1 MPSWNHR
8 SRGAG
13 RFLAVSLVILCLSLV
28 GYHGAAEDRGAE
40 ECSGF
45 CSAGKATADGST
57 IVAKIQDGDAH
68 HIHRVVVAS
77 PVNGLKYI
85 ALTHA
90 QPGRDNQK
98 AGGINEKGVSIAG
111 FTRRSTDVST
121 RGLSESE
128 IYEVILEKSTDAKS
142 AVYLIKKIVEEQGR
156 RGGTGG
162 GGLIV
167 ADANEYW
174 LVETTGHKWGAWG
187 PVQDGVD
194 SWTNFYVLPELRP
207 YESKAGGVKR
217 QQRALSLLQGAE
229 GEMTLP
235 LMMRFTR
242 DQQVPPDQAYSHEV
256 GGVLCNEGYK
266 SRSISGQINIGAKS
280 NPAFL
285 SVVWYALGSPIAAPY
300 IPFYLGITEVPEEY
314 ATTTAAAAFAQ
325 LHRLLYENP
334 QYRGLV
340 RRVWENFEFQEI
352 SEALPTEEKVS
363 LLLRN
368 GQEKE
373 AHALLNDFT
382 RSNCDKALRTARQL
396 IEKITKETDWT
407 AVRKGEGHDLPK

>member
-1 MPSWNHR
+1 MPTSNHR
-8 SRGAG
+8 SGGAG
-13 RFLAVSLVILCLSLV
+13 RFLAVSLVVLCLSV
-28 GYHGAAEDRGAE
+28 AGNGRAAE

-45 CSAGKATADGST
+45 CSAGKASADGST
-57 IVAKIQDGDAH
+57 IVAKIQDGEALH
-68 HIHRVVVAS
+68 LHQVLLAS

-85 ALTHA
+85 ALTQA
-90 QPGRDNQK
+90 RPGRDNEK
-98 AGGINEKGVSIAG
+98 PGGINEKGVSIMG
-111 FTRRSTDVST
+111 FGRRSTDVST
-121 RGLSESE
+121 RGPSER
-128 IYEVILEKSTDAKS
+128 EVTDLILEKSVDAKS
-142 AVYLIKKIVEEQGR
+142 AVYTIKKIVEEQGR
-156 RGGTGG
+156 RGGGR
-162 GGLIV
+162 GLIV